1 MLHSS
6 RKSSLNVSIGTVS
19 SLLLENSI
27 SDSLEELSRLE
38 ELSKR
43 EKLKLEELKD
53 SDELET
59 FEISDELE
67 KSRSFDALD
76 VSTSNPKEELDSSNM
91 ASAELEFSLQAQI
104 MKTVAADKARKA
116 FFFKITI
123 IHPQYLQLIY
133 SNCVMYKITAYF

>member
-6 RKSSLNVSIGTVS
+6 RKSSLNVSIGPVS

-43 EKLKLEELKD
+43 EELKLEELKD

-67 KSRSFDALD
+67 
-76 VSTSNPKEELDSSNM
+76 SNPKEELDSSNM

-133 SNCVMYKITAYF
+133 SNCVMYKITACF

>member
-1 MLHSS
+1 MLHSL
-6 RKSSLNVSIGTVS
+6 RKSSLKVSIGPVS
-19 SLLLENSI
+19 SLLLEGSI

-43 EKLKLEELKD
+43 EELKLEELKA

-59 FEISDELE
+59 LEISDELE
-67 KSRSFDALD
+67 
-76 VSTSNPKEELDSSNM
+76 SNPKEELDSSNM

-104 MKTVAADKARKA
+104 KKAVAADKARKA

-123 IHPQYLQLIY
+123 IHPQYLQLID
-133 SNCVMYKITAYF
+133 SNCVMYKITACF

>member
-6 RKSSLNVSIGTVS
+6 RKSSLNVSIGPVS

-43 EKLKLEELKD
+43 EELKLEELKD
-53 SDELET
+53 SDEMET

-67 KSRSFDALD
+67 
-76 VSTSNPKEELDSSNM
+76 SNPKEELDSSNM

-133 SNCVMYKITAYF
+133 SNCVMYKITACF

>member
-6 RKSSLNVSIGTVS
+6 RKSSLNVSIGPVS
-19 SLLLENSI
+19 SLLLEDSI

-43 EKLKLEELKD
+43 EELKLEELKD

-67 KSRSFDALD
+67 
-76 VSTSNPKEELDSSNM
+76 SNPKEELDSSNM

>member
-6 RKSSLNVSIGTVS
+6 RKSSLKVSIGPVS
-19 SLLLENSI
+19 SLLLEDSI

-43 EKLKLEELKD
+43 EELKLEELKD

-59 FEISDELE
+59 LEISDELE
-67 KSRSFDALD
+67 
-76 VSTSNPKEELDSSNM
+76 SNPKEELDSSNM

-104 MKTVAADKARKA
+104 MKAVAADKARKA

-123 IHPQYLQLIY
+123 IHPQYLQLID

>member
-6 RKSSLNVSIGTVS
+6 RKSSLKVSIGPVS

-43 EKLKLEELKD
+43 EELKREELKA

-67 KSRSFDALD
+67 
-76 VSTSNPKEELDSSNM
+76 SNPKEELDSSNM

-133 SNCVMYKITAYF
+133 SNCVMYKITACF

>member
-6 RKSSLNVSIGTVS
+6 RKSSLNVSIGPVS

-43 EKLKLEELKD
+43 EELKLEELKD

-67 KSRSFDALD
+67 
-76 VSTSNPKEELDSSNM
+76 SNPKEELDSSNM
-91 ASAELEFSLQAQI
+91 ASAELEFSLQA
-104 MKTVAADKARKA
+104 
-116 FFFKITI
+116 
-123 IHPQYLQLIY
+123 
-133 SNCVMYKITAYF
+133 

>member
-6 RKSSLNVSIGTVS
+6 RKSSLNVSIGPVS

-43 EKLKLEELKD
+43 EELKLEELKD
-53 SDELET
+53 SDKLET

-67 KSRSFDALD
+67 
-76 VSTSNPKEELDSSNM
+76 SNPKEELDSSNM

>member
-6 RKSSLNVSIGTVS
+6 RKSSLNVSIGPVS
-19 SLLLENSI
+19 SLLLEDSI

-43 EKLKLEELKD
+43 EELKLEELKA

-59 FEISDELE
+59 LEISDELE
-67 KSRSFDALD
+67 
-76 VSTSNPKEELDSSNM
+76 SNPKEELDSSNM

-123 IHPQYLQLIY
+123 IHPQYLQLID
-133 SNCVMYKITAYF
+133 SNCVMYKITACF

>member
-6 RKSSLNVSIGTVS
+6 RKSSLNVLIGPVS
-19 SLLLENSI
+19 SLLLEDSI
-27 SDSLEELSRLE
+27 PDSLE

-43 EKLKLEELKD
+43 EELKLEELKD

>member
-6 RKSSLNVSIGTVS
+6 RKSSLNVSIGPVS
-19 SLLLENSI
+19 SLLLEDSI
-27 SDSLEELSRLE
+27 PDSLE

-43 EKLKLEELKD
+43 EELKLEELKD

>member
-6 RKSSLNVSIGTVS
+6 RKSSLNVSIGPVS

-43 EKLKLEELKD
+43 EELKLEELKV

-59 FEISDELE
+59 LEISDELE
-67 KSRSFDALD
+67 
-76 VSTSNPKEELDSSNM
+76 SNPKEELDSSNM

-123 IHPQYLQLIY
+123 IHPQYLQLID
-133 SNCVMYKITAYF
+133 SNCVMYKITACF

>member
-6 RKSSLNVSIGTVS
+6 RKSSLNVSIGPVS

-43 EKLKLEELKD
+43 EELKREELKD

-59 FEISDELE
+59 LEINDELE
-67 KSRSFDALD
+67 
-76 VSTSNPKEELDSSNM
+76 SNPKEELDSSNM
-91 ASAELEFSLQAQI
+91 TSAELEFSLQAQI

-133 SNCVMYKITAYF
+133 SNCVMYKITACF

>member
-6 RKSSLNVSIGTVS
+6 RKSSLNVSIGPVS

-43 EKLKLEELKD
+43 EELKLEELKD

-67 KSRSFDALD
+67 
-76 VSTSNPKEELDSSNM
+76 SNPKEELDSSNM

-123 IHPQYLQLIY
+123 IHPQYLQLID
-133 SNCVMYKITAYF
+133 SNCVMYKITACF